1 MSLQKFRLDLNIC
14 RRQFLFE
21 TPEARTALQ
30 RTYEAQIWNREEEHL
45 GKQEKHQLVMA
56 NKMLQIAFD
65 HNVAIGSPALRETS
79 NIAIGV
85 EIGCGPNPMLV
96 PLRVY
101 TGSRIESFTHIEV
114 LCFLAIVNFR
124 E

>member
-56 NKMLQIAFD
+56 NKMLQGAFD
-65 HNVAIGSPALRETS
+65 HNVTIGSPALRKTS
-79 NIAIGV
+79 NVAIGV

-101 TGSRIESFTHIEV
+101 TGSRIESFTQIEV
-114 LCFLAIVNFR
+114 LCLIAIVNFR